1 MEQMKNVF
9 RKGMALL
16 LAFLMAAC
24 VFGGTGI
31 GARADEL
38 IDLSLTVHTLD
49 KDQEYIDAE
58 GGTAQL
64 SVTRAALGD
73 RVTVYASPKPGFK
86 LFVIAYGE
94 VMIYRDGVSGGTYSF
109 TVSTTSSGSVIDY
122 VTVVFIEESEISQAN
137 LGIRLPVPGDTNP
150 DVNAGFPAVV
160 TVEGGYGFEVSY
172 ATWNRPAGG
181 TAAVMEEGQLFYAEI
196 ILSAKGGRVFAENCY
211 VGLNDLVIEVK
222 YLNDDRT
229 KLTIRTGLVAV
240 SSGYLW
246 LGDVQVTPSNRSDIL
261 GDGGSASF
269 DPATGVLTLENP
281 DVSGNHNS
289 YYQIYASGFDL
300 TVRGS
305 AELDGHYG
313 AVTVSGGNLTL
324 DADISA
330 AGPFEAIYC
339 SGDMRIIGGTIHTV
353 TGALAIAAGGT
364 VTITGG
370 TVNADG
376 WFSGIRAKDIVISGG
391 TVNADGPQGA
401 GIYVDHGKLL
411 IDGGTVCATGR
422 EHGVRLEY
430 AELEVRNTITS
441 VVLEGEQKAIENVGG
456 GHIVL
461 GSGVKVSEPAD
472 AFVLDTN
479 IMNSDGAFATRVV
492 LLPTVSSGWRKN
504 SRGWWYLNPD
514 GTYPANQWKQI
525 NGKWYYF
532 DAAGYMVTGWKQVGR
547 FWYYLKDDCAMQT
560 GWAEIGG
567 SWYYFASNGNMAT
580 GWAKIGQDWYC
591 FRESGKMV
599 SGWLE
604 DSGKWYY
611 FKADGR
617 MATGWVKDGGAW
629 YYFNTYGSMATGWKQ
644 IGQDWYYFRSSG
656 AMASGEWYDGYWLN
670 ADGTWTYPYK
680 ASWKQDS
687 RGWRYTDTSGW
698 AAKNTTVRIDG
709 KAYTFDRD
717 GYWVKP

>member
-16 LAFLMAAC
+16 LAVLMAAC

-31 GARADEL
+31 GARADEPV
-38 IDLSLTVHTLD
+38 DLSLTVHTLD

-109 TVSTTSSGSVIDY
+109 TVSTTSSGSVIEY

-261 GDGGSASF
+261 GDGSASF

-441 VVLEGEQKAIENVGG
+441 VVLEGEQKAIENIGG

-547 FWYYLKDDCAMQT
+547 FWYYLKDDGAMQT

-567 SWYYFASNGNMAT
+567 SWYYFTS
-580 GWAKIGQDWYC
+580 
-591 FRESGKMV
+591 E
-599 SGWLE
+599 
-604 DSGKWYY
+604 
-611 FKADGR
+611 
-617 MATGWVKDGGAW
+617 GA
-629 YYFNTYGSMATGWKQ
+629 MATGWKQ
-644 IGQDWYYFRSSG
+644 IGQDWYYFKASG
-656 AMASGEWYDGYWLN
+656 AMASGEWYGGYWLN
-670 ADGTWTYPYK
+670 GDGTWTYPYK